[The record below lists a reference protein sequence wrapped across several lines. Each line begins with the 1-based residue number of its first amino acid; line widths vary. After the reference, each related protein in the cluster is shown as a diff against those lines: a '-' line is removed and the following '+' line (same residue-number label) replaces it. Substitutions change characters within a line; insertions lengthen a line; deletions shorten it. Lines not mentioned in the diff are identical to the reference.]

1 MSSVPQVPK
10 VRMVEGFP
18 HKLRIW
24 WENFTPT
31 EKLAITRKLGCLPL
45 LFKITPDKHVI
56 RALIQFWDPDRV
68 VFAFKDFELTPTLE
82 EILYFT
88 SLKYQRMGQ
97 IIPHSQSGKKFLRYL
112 GLKNEKKLRCF
123 ENNWVS
129 LDYLYERYGR
139 SNSYKMFR
147 KEFSCTQ
154 VHWQVR
160 RPITFA
166 VALLGTLVFPRE
178 HGYISTC
185 ICSVAR
191 VLFEGVDGEELTVVP
206 MILAEI
212 FRALGKCK
220 RGESNFFEGCNLL
233 LQMWVMEHF
242 HQRKNMD
249 DICFSNINHI
259 NSFYDR
265 MKEFVYPVGTDD
277 WYEFLAHR
285 TSDQIQWK
293 YPLLPRSP
301 AYIRCRGFYYIE
313 LIGLKGLQPYAPVR
327 VLQQFGQ
334 AQIIP
339 LRANMRNSEIS
350 FGPNLEVPRA
360 KEILHE
366 WDNILTIDI
375 GNGPE
380 KEIPEYQVWFQEGRN
395 SISSEGEQG
404 FEDIGMTIWIR
415 HSRLG
420 TKIVT
425 PEMWAQMENI
435 MRYLDNAGAGPS
447 NVGASSSLPPPA

>member
-1 MSSVPQVPK
+1 
-10 VRMVEGFP
+10 
-18 HKLRIW
+18 
-24 WENFTPT
+24 
-31 EKLAITRKLGCLPL
+31 
-45 LFKITPDKHVI
+45 
-56 RALIQFWDPDRV
+56 
-68 VFAFKDFELTPTLE
+68 
-82 EILYFT
+82 
-88 SLKYQRMGQ
+88 MGQ

-160 RPITFA
+160 RPIAFA

-233 LQMWVMEHF
+233 LQIWVIEHF

-265 MKEFVYPVGTDD
+265 IKEFVYPVGTDD

-293 YPLLPRSP
+293 YPLLPCSP
-301 AYIRCRGFYYIE
+301 AYIRCRRFYYIE
-313 LIGLKGLQPYAPVR
+313 LIGLKGLQPYAQVR

-350 FGPNLEVPRA
+350 FGPNFEVPRA

-366 WDNILTIDI
+366 WDNILTIYI

-404 FEDIGMTIWIR
+404 FEDIGTTIWIR

-435 MRYLDNAGAGPS
+435 M
-447 NVGASSSLPPPA
+447 